1 MGSRLPCA
9 IASITACLMVESGA
23 STFVPLFWSPSTARN
38 FRFGGMTAPLAS
50 AGISLYTGALP
61 SKLCAATR
69 RLRVGAFVDT
79 RVPVKPDVAFLTLE
93 SSTLSTKNLSARPIA
108 AEMMNAVPAL
118 TMPSAARP
126 TPRTP
131 ASSPRSTLRP
141 MLTSRCVPF
150 FGSLRTL

>member
-1 MGSRLPCA
+1 MGSRPPCA
-9 IASITACLMVESGA
+9 IASMTACLMVESGA

-38 FRFGGMTAPLAS
+38 FRFGGITAPLAS
-50 AGISLYTGALP
+50 AGISLYTGAALF
-61 SKLCAATR
+61 KLCAATP
-69 RLRVGAFVDT
+69 RVDLLVDT
-79 RVPVKPDVAFLTLE
+79 RVPVKLDVAFLTLE
-93 SSTLSTKNLSARPIA
+93 SSTLSTKNFSARPIA